1 MTNYERIVV
10 SAYTGYLMT
19 DMADVHKYVE
29 EKLGRPVWTHEMA
42 FPEIQQEIH
51 MACRDD
57 FLALCGRDQLEGQM
71 RGNAKEANE

>member
-19 DMADVHKYVE
+19 DMADVHEYVQD
-29 EKLGRPVWTHEMA
+29 KLGRPVWMHEMGY
-42 FPEIQQEIH
+42 PEIQQAIH
-51 MACRDD
+51 DASRDD

-71 RGNAKEANE
+71 RIGF